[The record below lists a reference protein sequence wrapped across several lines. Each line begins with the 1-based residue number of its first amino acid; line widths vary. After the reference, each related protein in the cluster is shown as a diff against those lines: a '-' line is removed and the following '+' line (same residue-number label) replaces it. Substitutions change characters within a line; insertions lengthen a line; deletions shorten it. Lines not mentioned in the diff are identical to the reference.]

1 MTEEIGSEK
10 PTVKINY
17 SGNGEKPKEATPPTD
32 RKPVRVIV
40 DANLVQNKKPLG
52 RKIAEVFGGESMR
65 SVGEHVVTDVLLPQ
79 FKEMLLDTVIVGA
92 KRAILGGDRAVSNS
106 RARDTKY
113 GTGNA
118 NYNQMYVSPNRGYG
132 TSAPSQQR
140 AAEMDS
146 RGPND
151 FRDYLFPSR
160 GQAEEIVD
168 NLISVLDQYGTVSVH
183 ELKAMIGKTGE
194 FTDQKW
200 GWKNLRE
207 AGVSRDRDGY
217 RLDLPK
223 LVSLD

>member
-10 PTVKINY
+10 PKVQINY
-17 SGNGEKPKEATPPTD
+17 SGGGEKPKEATPTTD

-40 DANLVQNKKPLG
+40 DAGLVQNKKPLG
-52 RKIAEVFGGESMR
+52 RKIAEVFGGESMS
-65 SVGEHVVTDVLLPQ
+65 SVRDHIVTEVLLPQ
-79 FKEMLLDTVIVGA
+79 MKEMLFDSLITGA
-92 KRAILGGDRAVSNS
+92 RRSIFGADRNPSTGDRT
-106 RARDTKY
+106 RGTKY
-113 GTGNA
+113 A
-118 NYNQMYVSPNRGYG
+118 YNQQFVSPNKGYG
-132 TSAPSQQR
+132 NSAPSNR
-140 AAEMDS
+140 NVDVDS

-168 NLISVLDQYGTVSVH
+168 NLIAVLDQYGTVSVH

>member
-10 PTVKINY
+10 PIVIKNINY
-17 SGNGEKPKEATPPTD
+17 SGGGEKPKEATPTTD

-40 DANLVQNKKPLG
+40 DAGLVQNKKPLG
-52 RKIAEVFGGESMR
+52 RKIAEVFGGESLR
-65 SVGEHVVTDVLLPQ
+65 TVGEHVFTDVILPNVKTMV
-79 FKEMLLDTVIVGA
+79 FDAFTEGMH
-92 KRAILGGDRAVSNS
+92 RAVFGDNRPNTNS
-106 RARDTKY
+106 DRSRGTK
-113 GTGNA
+113 
-118 NYNQMYVSPNRGYG
+118 YNQMYVSPNKGYG
-132 TSAPSQQR
+132 SSAPSQQR

-151 FRDYLFPSR
+151 FRDFLFPSR

-168 NLISVLDQYGTVSVH
+168 NLIAVLDQYGTVSVH

-207 AGVSRDRDGY
+207 AGVARDRDGY

>member
-10 PTVKINY
+10 PAIKINY
-17 SGNGEKPKEATPPTD
+17 SGNGEQTKATTPPTE

-40 DANLVQNKKPLG
+40 DAGLVQNKKPLG
-52 RKIAEVFGGESMR
+52 RKIAETFGGESLKT
-65 SVGEHVVTDVLLPQ
+65 VGEHVLTDVVLPKV
-79 FKEMLLDTVIVGA
+79 KEMIFDSLIEGA
-92 KRAILGGDRAVSNS
+92 HRSIFGVNRSNAASSDRS
-106 RARDTKY
+106 RGTK
-113 GTGNA
+113 
-118 NYNQMYVSPNRGYG
+118 YNQMYVSPNKGYG
-132 TSAPSQQR
+132 SSAPSQQR
-140 AAEMDS
+140 EAQSDM

-168 NLISVLDQYGTVSVH
+168 NLLAVLDQYGTVSVH

-200 GWKNLRE
+200 GWKNLSQ
-207 AGVSRDRDGY
+207 AGVVRDRDGY

-223 LVSLD
+223 LVSLDS

>member
-10 PTVKINY
+10 PTIKINY
-17 SGNGEKPKEATPPTD
+17 SGSGDKPVEATPTTD

-40 DANLVQNKKPLG
+40 DAGLVQNKKPLG
-52 RKIAEVFGGESMR
+52 RKIAELFGGESMK
-65 SVGEHVVTDVLLPQ
+65 SVGEHVLTDVFLPRA
-79 FKEMLLDTVIVGA
+79 KEMLVDGIIEGA
-92 KRAILGGDRAVSNS
+92 HRAVFGSNRSSGPVSDRS
-106 RARDTKY
+106 RTSKY
-113 GTGNA
+113 A
-118 NYNQMYVSPNRGYG
+118 YNQQFVSPNKGYG
-132 TSAPSQQR
+132 SSAPSQR
-140 AAEMDS
+140 APEMDS

-168 NLISVLDQYGTVSVH
+168 NLIAVLDQYGTVSVH

>member
-10 PTVKINY
+10 PTVKTNY
-17 SGNGEKPKEATPPTD
+17 SVTGEKPKEATSPTE

-40 DANLVQNKKPLG
+40 DGNLVTSKKPLG
-52 RKIAEVFGGESMR
+52 RKIAETFGGESLKTA
-65 SVGEHVVTDVLLPQ
+65 GEHVLTDLIIPRAKELLVDSIIEAAQ
-79 FKEMLLDTVIVGA
+79 
-92 KRAILGGDRAVSNS
+92 RSILGIGRNNSSSDRS
-106 RARDTKY
+106 RGTKY
-113 GTGNA
+113 
-118 NYNQMYVSPNRGYG
+118 NYNQQYVSPNKGYG
-132 TSAPSQQR
+132 SSAPSQREPQS
-140 AAEMDS
+140 DS

-151 FRDYLFPSR
+151 FRDFLFQTR

-168 NLISVLDQYGTVSVH
+168 NLIAVLDQYGTVSVH

-200 GWKNLRE
+200 GWKNLSQ
-207 AGVSRDRDGY
+207 AGVVRDRDGY

>member
-10 PTVKINY
+10 PKVQINY
-17 SGNGEKPKEATPPTD
+17 SGSGDKPKEATPSTE
-32 RKPVRVIV
+32 REPVRVIM
-40 DANLVQNKKPLG
+40 DASLVQNKKPLG
-52 RKIAEVFGGESMR
+52 RKIAEVFGGESLS
-65 SVGEHVVTDVLLPQ
+65 SVRDHIVTEVLLPQ
-79 FKEMLLDTVIVGA
+79 MKEMLFDSLITGA
-92 KRAILGGDRAVSNS
+92 RRSIFGADRNTNTTSDRS
-106 RARDTKY
+106 RGTKY
-113 GTGNA
+113 A
-118 NYNQMYVSPNRGYG
+118 YNQQFVSPNKGYG
-132 TSAPSQQR
+132 SSAPSQQR

-168 NLISVLDQYGTVSVH
+168 NLIGVLDQYGTVSVH

-200 GWKNLRE
+200 GWKNLRD
-207 AGVSRDRDGY
+207 AGVARDRDGY